1 MTWVRSLGRHLVL
14 GFMWIINERLKLG
27 TECRIRYSSE
37 TLYKLVL
44 YFLCY
49 ENGDNARL
57 LGCICQV

>member
-1 MTWVRSLGRHLVL
+1 MTCVRSLGRYLVL

-37 TLYKLVL
+37 MHYKLVL

-49 ENGDNARL
+49 KNGDDARL
-57 LGCICQV
+57 LGCI